1 MYVFVKPSSGWS
13 SGHEAAKLTA
23 SNGAEL
29 GLGDSVGV
37 SADGSTV
44 VAGAENAT
52 VGGNTYQG
60 AAYVFVKPSGG
71 WSSDTQT
78 AKLTASDGAAGDR
91 LGPGDHSVGVSADGS
106 TVVAAAP
113 YDALLYKLGR
123 PNLWDPDQA
132 VPPRS

>member
-1 MYVFVKPSSGWS
+1 MYVFVKRSSGWS

-29 GLGDSVGV
+29 GLGD
-37 SADGSTV
+37 
-44 VAGAENAT
+44 
-52 VGGNTYQG
+52 
-60 AAYVFVKPSGG
+60 
-71 WSSDTQT
+71 
-78 AKLTASDGAAGDR
+78 
-91 LGPGDHSVGVSADGS
+91 SVGVSADGS